1 MKCLTCYYATHLV
14 YMQHEWM
21 SHHFIVAVYS
31 ILEKF
36 QSNFFVHFFLCVNW
50 LGLIAIF
57 SNTSFSILVLNYIML
72 SVFVICLLSVI
83 IFRNGKCAVYLNSRQ
98 FYLEKKFETKN
109 ISKQIW
115 TFDFVT
121 AFSFLVTSIL
131 GFFFLFKNIDIYFRF
146 MYKCNVCSVDFQIC
160 WCSLEFIHIYIRY
173 ICTCTSLF
181 WYISGL
187 ILKTL
192 KCTLLQSTCTCMT
205 INSLFFFFGI

>member
-31 ILEKF
+31 MLEKF
-36 QSNFFVHFFLCVNW
+36 QSNFFVYFFLCVNW

-57 SNTSFSILVLNYIML
+57 SNTSFSNLVLNFIML

-98 FYLEKKFETKN
+98 VYLEKKFETKN

-160 WCSLEFIHIYIRY
+160 WCSLEFIHIYILVY
-173 ICTCTSLF
+173 MYMYL
-181 WYISGL
+181 L
-187 ILKTL
+187 ILIYIWI
-192 KCTLLQSTCTCMT
+192 SFE
-205 INSLFFFFGI
+205 NS